1 MAVKIELI
9 RKSDDEAKAW
19 YRVSG
24 ADSAFMN
31 ALRRTVISELP
42 SFAVDEV
49 DMYENNSVLYN
60 EYIANRIGL
69 VPLTYEEG
77 VGDDVK
83 ITLGLNA
90 EGPAIV
96 YSGELKSTDEKIR
109 PFRETIPLAKLAANQ
124 RLRLE
129 AVAVKGK
136 GKQHAKFQCAV
147 ASYNQVPKL
156 PAGKKSL
163 CMVHCVEA
171 GEDAKGAVAR
181 EKCDACKMEEKG
193 ELTYREDEFIF
204 FAESYNNVAAEEQVK
219 AALRVMNEDAE
230 VLEKEL
236 K

>member
-1 MAVKIELI
+1 MAMKIELI
-9 RKSDDEAKAW
+9 RKSDDESKAW

-24 ADSAFMN
+24 ADTEFANS
-31 ALRRTVISELP
+31 LRRAVIAELP

-49 DMYENNSVLYN
+49 DVYENNSVMYN

-69 VPLTYEEG
+69 IPLTYEEG
-77 VGDDVK
+77 IGDDVK

-96 YSGELKSTDEKIR
+96 YSGELKSTDEKVR
-109 PFRETIPLAKLAANQ
+109 PFRETIPLIKLAANQ

-136 GKQHAKFQCAV
+136 GKQHAKFQCAI
-147 ASYNQVPKL
+147 ASYSQSPKI
-156 PAGKKSL
+156 PASSKL
-163 CMVHCVEA
+163 CKAHCIES
-171 GEDAKGAVAR
+171 GEDAKDAVAR

-193 ELTYREDEFIF
+193 ELTYKEDEFVF
-204 FAESYNNVAAEEQVK
+204 FVESYNNVSAGDQLK
-219 AALRVMNEDAE
+219 AALVAMKEQAE
-230 VLEKEL
+230 VVEKEL

>member
-1 MAVKIELI
+1 MAMKIEVV
-9 RKSDDEAKAW
+9 RKNDDESKAW

-24 ADSAFMN
+24 ADTEFVN
-31 ALRRTVISELP
+31 ALRRTIIAELP
-42 SFAVDEV
+42 SFAVDEI
-49 DMYENNSVLYN
+49 DIYENNSVLYN

-77 VGDDVK
+77 IGDDVK
-83 ITLGLNA
+83 ITIGLNA

-109 PFRETIPLAKLAANQ
+109 PFRETIPLAKLKENQ

-136 GKQHAKFQCAV
+136 GKQHAKFQCAI
-147 ASYNQVPKL
+147 ASYSQVPKL
-156 PAGKKSL
+156 PAGKKNL
-163 CMVHCVEA
+163 CKVHCAES
-171 GEDAKGAVAR
+171 GEDAKDAVAR
-181 EKCDACKMEEKG
+181 EKCDACKMDDKG
-193 ELTYREDEFIF
+193 ELAYKADEFIF
-204 FAESYNNVAAEEQVK
+204 FVESYNNITAEDQLK
-219 AALRVMNEDAE
+219 AALGIMKQESE